1 MAVNDVF
8 TVGQILTAAEMNK
21 MPFGVCAYA
30 TAASNYNLTTSLT
43 AVPDITVSWTA
54 DVTRLYKVT
63 YYEPQVQSATVSAS
77 YVSLAL
83 YLGSAAG
90 TELNTTLYN
99 IGSATQVTNGMTV
112 MYVGGFA
119 SGAKT
124 VVGCALAS
132 TVTGTPRLVHAGNQE
147 PYILVEDI
155 GPL

>member
-21 MPFGVCAYA
+21 MPFGVCGYA
-30 TAASNYNLTTSLT
+30 SAASNYNLTTSLA
-43 AVPDITVSWTA
+43 AVPGITVSWTA
-54 DVTRLYKVT
+54 DSTRLYKIT
-63 YYEPQVQSATVSAS
+63 YYEPQVKSATVSGS
-77 YVSLAL
+77 YISLAL

-119 SGAKT
+119 SGSKT

-132 TVTGTPRLVHAGNQE
+132 TTTGTPQLTHAGNQE
-147 PYILVEDI
+147 PYIVVEDI

>member
-8 TVGQILTAAEMNK
+8 TVGQILTASEMNK

-30 TAASNYNLTTSLT
+30 SAASNYTLTTTLA

-54 DVTRLYKVT
+54 DVTRLYKIT
-63 YYEPQVQSATVSAS
+63 YYEPQVKTSSVSSS
-77 YVSLAL
+77 YVALAL

-90 TELNTTLYN
+90 TELNTTLQT
-99 IGSATQVTNGMTV
+99 IGSAVQVTNGMTV

-132 TVTGTPRLVHAGNQE
+132 SITGTPQLVHAGGQE
-147 PYILVEDI
+147 PYIVVEDI

>member
-1 MAVNDVF
+1 MAVNDVY
-8 TVGQILTAAEMNK
+8 TVGQILTAAEMNR
-21 MPFGVCAYA
+21 MPFGVCAFA
-30 TAASNYNLTTSLT
+30 SAASNYNITTTLTE
-43 AVPDITVSWTA
+43 VPSITVSWTA
-54 DVTRLYKVT
+54 DSTRRYKIT

-77 YVSLAL
+77 YISLAL

-99 IGSATQVTNGMTV
+99 IGSATQITNGMTV
-112 MYVGGFA
+112 MYIGGFA

-132 TVTGTPRLVHAGNQE
+132 TVTGTPRLVHAGSQE
-147 PYILVEDI
+147 PYIVVEDI